1 MDAREKLEKEIADLE
16 KRLEKDHFGGL
27 INKDQRRKNEN
38 RLNKLRKE
46 LEKLNNEKK

>member
-1 MDAREKLEKEIADLE
+1 MPDRNWKRKL
-16 KRLEKDHFGGL
+16 RPWNFGGL

-46 LEKLNNEKK
+46 LEKLKKEEK

>member
-1 MDAREKLEKEIADLE
+1 MDAMEKLEKEIADLE

-27 INKDQRRKNEN
+27 VNKDQRRKNEN

-46 LEKLNNEKK
+46 LEKLKKEK

>member
-1 MDAREKLEKEIADLE
+1 MDARQKLEKEIEALE

-38 RLNKLRKE
+38 RLNKLKKE
-46 LEKLNNEKK
+46 LEKLKKEEK